1 MSKCLSERVRERY
14 IPLLERFRAELLAK
28 HPAEAYRG
36 LSEIFLPAWGKAY
49 ERAPLKMAF
58 VGLETYGWG
67 CDLSVTI
74 EKIGAKDWNHVF
86 DVSEFQ
92 NLDYTQWGLTRYTFW
107 GFSLFFLAA
116 LYGVKDW
123 NILKQRAH
131 ADILDHFVWGNA
143 HAIESDKSK
152 AVSKAV
158 DSNKLDWATWADA
171 FEASRPFNT
180 FAHLQELFAPQVTIM
195 MCAQDVCNAFLSAC
209 SPKLQWKRNKVRLF
223 KVGDAYVFNM
233 PHPNRMKY
241 EYGADAYAKTVREA
255 LQELGLFQPLPEFV
269 NACENEAQ
277 EILGYL
283 MACVKGKKTTREA
296 VRAIAEELHRQ
307 GARMTVGRLCD
318 VLNATGFR
326 TRYDTEYTGGRGSY
340 RMISCAYTW
349 YDEHG
354 EPDVAEK
361 IAQAFTKHDGSYAYL
376 C

>member
-49 ERAPLKMAF
+49 ECAPLKMAF

-67 CDLSVTI
+67 RDLSVTI
-74 EKIGAKDWNHVF
+74 EKIGAKDWDHVF

-92 NLDYTQWGLTRYTFW
+92 NLDYTQWGKTRYTFW

-143 HAIESDKSK
+143 YAVESWNSK
-152 AVSKAV
+152 AIDKAKT
-158 DSNKLDWATWADA
+158 DEATWADA
-171 FEASRPFNT
+171 FEVSRPFNT
-180 FAHLQELFAPQVTIM
+180 FTHLQALFAPQVTIM

-209 SPKLQWKRNKVRLF
+209 SPKLQWKRNNVRLF

-233 PHPNRMKY
+233 PHPNKMKY

-255 LQELGLFQPLPEFV
+255 LQELGLFQPLPNFV
-269 NACENEAQ
+269 NACEIEAQ

-283 MACVKGKKTTREA
+283 AACVKGKKTTREA

-318 VLNATGFR
+318 VLNAAGFR
-326 TRYDTEYTGGRGSY
+326 TQSGAEYIGGRGSY
-340 RMISCAYTW
+340 RMVSCAYTW

-361 IAQAFTKHDGSYAYL
+361 IAQAFTKHDGSYAYP